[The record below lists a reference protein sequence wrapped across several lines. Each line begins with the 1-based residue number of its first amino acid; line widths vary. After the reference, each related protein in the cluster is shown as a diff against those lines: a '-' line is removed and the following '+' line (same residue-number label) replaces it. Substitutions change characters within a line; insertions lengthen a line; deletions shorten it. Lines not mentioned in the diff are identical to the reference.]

1 MAAYVERIMRE
12 SQEASPEGLEP
23 HALNV
28 TIVTHMSS
36 ITTLLAT
43 FSGNSESKD
52 TLVRNQI
59 TQIMHCISHGPYE
72 YQMVSYPVIPTSETT
87 LPQSARTT
95 LETYATVEE
104 DIKKLINAEVEVV
117 HIIMTG
123 INNDIYSTVDVYP
136 NAKEMWKAIERL
148 MHGEN
153 INKQDVKQT
162 CFWAFRKFTSID
174 GESLETYYLSKGKEI
189 AKALYP
195 PIESEHGVVNDVEE
209 T

>member
-1 MAAYVERIMRE
+1 
-12 SQEASPEGLEP
+12 
-23 HALNV
+23 
-28 TIVTHMSS
+28 
-36 ITTLLAT
+36 
-43 FSGNSESKD
+43 
-52 TLVRNQI
+52 
-59 TQIMHCISHGPYE
+59 MHCISHGPYE

-104 DIKKLINAEVEVV
+104 DIKKLINAEAEVV

-123 INNDIYSTVDVYP
+123 INNDIYSTVDVCP

-162 CFWAFRKFTSID
+162 RFWAFRKFTSID
-174 GESLETYYLSKGKEI
+174 GESLEMYYLRFVTIVKQDNDLKVVSYHKLFDILKQHQNEVNEI
-189 AKALYP
+189 RAKKLAMNANPLALVATTQRQPVYYP
-195 PIESEHGVVNDVEE
+195 QAKPNYLPQISSTRSHAG